1 MTATSVSKEFQMKEI
16 KPNSDV
22 AIAASQSIRER
33 NYWLEA
39 LSGQLKKTGLKGDWR
54 PQGTG
59 NRKEAAV
66 KLTLPAPLSER
77 LLKVSNGSDSRLH
90 MVLTA
95 GVKVLLHKLS
105 GFRDIVIGTTIDK
118 MEVEGRFVNT
128 ILPLRTTLA
137 PGMTFKQL
145 LMRVKTTINEA
156 IDHQNYPVE
165 SLLNDLNLPFSTEDF
180 PLFDVAVIL
189 ENIQSRR
196 YLDPITPGAVFC
208 FHRRGEEIH
217 LRLEYDASWF
227 DAAFIERAAAY
238 LNRVLEY
245 ALEHVET
252 SLEAV
257 PMLSPQ
263 EQKELL
269 DGFNDTGRDYPL
281 TSTLQR
287 LFELQARKTP
297 HLPALEC
304 GELSLTFER
313 LDREA
318 GRLAV
323 LLRSRGVTAGTMVAL
338 MVERSWRMVVGILA
352 ILKAGGA
359 YVPLDYTV
367 PLDRNRFILKD
378 AAVSSM
384 ISQRSLKDSCGELFE
399 HLGEDNIL
407 WYDRLEEID
416 DLDGYSYE
424 GDSGDAAYVI
434 YTSGTS
440 GKPKGVVVEHR
451 NVVNF
456 IHGLNETVYGNYE
469 GPLRLA
475 LVSSFVFDAS
485 VQQTFGA
492 LLLGHTVVI
501 VPEDVRA
508 DGARLLDFY
517 REQKIDVSDGTPTH
531 LNLLLQAM
539 DLRQR
544 DHCIKHFIIGG
555 EVLALETVQEF
566 FRGFDSPI
574 PVVTN
579 VYGPTE
585 CCVNATSFKIDPEIL
600 NSLKV
605 IPIGAPSP
613 NYKIVVLNPAGELSP
628 IGVAGE
634 LCIGGEGV
642 ARGYLG
648 RDALTAEKF
657 VTLPLDGG
665 MRVYRTGDLAAWN
678 PDGTLDFIGRRDF
691 QIKLRG
697 YRIELEEIENRLR
710 RQEGVKAAVVTL
722 FEDAT
727 GDRRLAGYVVADEG
741 LDIQEL
747 RWRLSRELPDY
758 MIPSMLMRID
768 SIPMTSSCKVDRRNL
783 PEPTYDTHDTY
794 TPPGNDIQRELV
806 DIWAEVLGMPGDDI
820 GIDADFFEYGGHSLR
835 ATILVSLIH
844 KAFNVQVPLAE
855 IFRLPTIREQGVYI
869 ADAAQTQFHSIRP
882 APQKEYYELSPHQK
896 RLYILHQMDRD
907 HTNYNTTSV
916 NLLEG
921 DLDLPKLQGAFR
933 GLIQRHEVLRTS
945 FQIIDGQP
953 VQQVHDDAPFAVEC
967 AAGQKEDVAAMVDD
981 FVKPFDL
988 TAAPLLRVL
997 VIRLDEALHALVVGM
1012 HHIITDGFSKTVL
1025 INDFKALYEGTPLPS
1040 LTLHYKDYSEWL
1052 NAPDQKENILR
1063 QETFWLDEFS
1073 GSIPVLDIP
1082 SDFPRE
1088 SIQDFIGKQVE
1099 FSIDR
1104 DTTAALKQ
1112 LAKERGVTLFMLMLA
1127 AFNVLLARI
1136 TGQTDV
1142 VVGTSIAGR
1151 RHADFE
1157 KIIGLFVNVLAL
1169 RNQPTRDKPFTTF
1182 LGEVKHR
1189 TLAAFDNQDYPFD
1202 ELVAQLK
1209 QDVIAGSPLISAV
1222 FNLDNLQR
1230 PDEMLRFRS
1239 GDSELLFK
1247 PYEFKDK
1254 ITQADFLM
1262 ECFEVE
1268 GMLMSWIKY
1277 RQNLFLEETIQ
1288 RFIGYFKRILQA
1300 VIEEPD
1306 RSIGALTRMK
1316 GSKKREL
1323 LDQFNKDLSL

>member
-1 MTATSVSKEFQMKEI
+1 MNEI

-33 NYWLEA
+33 NYWLET
-39 LSGQLKKTGLKGDWR
+39 LSGPLKKTGLKGDWR
-54 PQGTG
+54 PRGTDKRRDG
-59 NRKEAAV
+59 AV
-66 KLTLPAPLSER
+66 ELTLPAPLAQR

-90 MVLTA
+90 MILTA
-95 GVKVLLHKLS
+95 GVMVLLHKLS
-105 GFRDIVIGTTIDK
+105 GLRDIVIGTTIDK
-118 MEVEGRFVNT
+118 MEVDGRFVNT
-128 ILPLRTTLA
+128 ILPLRAALA
-137 PGMTFKQL
+137 PDMTFKQL
-145 LMRVKTTINEA
+145 LMEVKTTINDA

-196 YLDPITPGAVFC
+196 YLDPITPAAVFC
-208 FHRRGEEIH
+208 FHCRGDEIH
-217 LRLEYDASWF
+217 LRLEYDGSCYES
-227 DAAFIERAAAY
+227 AFIERAASY
-238 LNRVLEY
+238 LNRVLGY
-245 ALEHVET
+245 GLEHVDT
-252 SLEAV
+252 RLDAV
-257 PMLSPQ
+257 PMLSP
-263 EQKELL
+263 EERTELL
-269 DGFNDTGRDYPL
+269 HGFNHTGRDYPL
-281 TSTLQR
+281 TSTLHR
-287 LFELQARKTP
+287 LFELQARQTP
-297 HLPALEC
+297 RLPAVEC
-304 GELSLTFER
+304 GEVSLTFEQ

-318 GRLAV
+318 GRLAAI
-323 LLRSRGVTAGTMVAL
+323 LRSRGVTAGTMVAL

-352 ILKAGGA
+352 VLKAGGA
-359 YVPLDYTV
+359 YVPLDYTI
-367 PLDRNRFILKD
+367 PRERNRFILED
-378 AAVSSM
+378 AAVSCM
-384 ISQRSLKDSCGELFE
+384 ISRRSLEDSCKELFE
-399 HLGEDNIL
+399 YMGEDNIL
-407 WYDRLEEID
+407 WYDRLEEMD
-416 DLDGYSYE
+416 DLEGYSHE

-456 IHGLNETVYGNYE
+456 IHGLNDTVYRRYE
-469 GPLRLA
+469 SPLRLA

-501 VPEDVRA
+501 APEDVRA
-508 DGARLLDFY
+508 DSARLLEFY
-517 REQKIDVSDGTPTH
+517 RQRTIDVSDGTPTH

-539 DLRQR
+539 DVRQH
-544 DHCIKHFIIGG
+544 DHCVKHFIIGG
-555 EVLALETVQEF
+555 EVLALETVREF
-566 FRGFDSPI
+566 YRGFDSPI
-574 PVVTN
+574 PIVTN

-585 CCVNATSFKIDPEIL
+585 CCVNATSFQVDPDIL
-600 NSLKV
+600 DSLSA

-648 RDALTAEKF
+648 REALTAEKF
-657 VTLPLDGG
+657 VTLELDGG

-710 RQEGVKAAVVTL
+710 RQEGIKAAVVTL

-727 GDRRLAGYVVADEG
+727 GDRQLAGYVVADQD

-747 RWRLSRELPDY
+747 RRLLSHELPDY
-758 MIPSMLMRID
+758 MIPSMLMKID
-768 SIPMTSSCKVDRRNL
+768 SIPMTSSGKVDRRNL

-794 TPPGNDIQRELV
+794 TPPENDTQRRLV
-806 DIWAEVLGMPGDDI
+806 DIWAEVLGMPGDTI

-855 IFRLPTIREQGVYI
+855 IFRLPTIREQGAYI

-882 APQKEYYELSPHQK
+882 APPKEYYELSPHQK

-921 DLDLPKLQGAFR
+921 NLDLPKLQEAFR
-933 GLIQRHEVLRTS
+933 GLIRRHEVLRTS

-953 VQQVHDDAPFAVEC
+953 MQQVHDDAPFAVER
-967 AAGQKEDVAAMVDD
+967 AAGRKEDVAAMVDD

-997 VIRLDEALHALVVGM
+997 VIRLDEGLHALVVGM

-1025 INDFKALYEGTPLPS
+1025 INDFKALYEDTPLPP

-1052 NAPDQKENILR
+1052 NSPDQKENIAR
-1063 QETFWLDEFS
+1063 QERFWLDEFS

-1088 SIQDFIGKQVE
+1088 SIQDFIGNQVE
-1099 FSIDR
+1099 FTIDNE
-1104 DTTAALKQ
+1104 TTAALQQ

-1127 AFNVLLARI
+1127 AFNLLLARV
-1136 TGQTDV
+1136 TGQTDI

-1169 RNQPTRDKPFTTF
+1169 RNRPYRDKPFTAF
-1182 LGEVKHR
+1182 LDEVKHR

-1202 ELVAQLK
+1202 ELAAQLK
-1209 QDVIAGSPLISAV
+1209 QDVTAGSPLISAV

-1247 PYEFKDK
+1247 PFEFKDK

-1288 RFIGYFKRILQA
+1288 RFIGYFTRILQA
-1300 VIEEPD
+1300 VIQEPD
-1306 RSIGALTRMK
+1306 KTIGALTRMNK
-1316 GSKKREL
+1316 SKKQEML
-1323 LDQFNKDLSL
+1323 EQFNKDLSL